1 MSSSPAVS
9 PGPSPSGAS
18 EDVSENP
25 PGTLDRIVS
34 EAAKRH
40 SLDPNL
46 VKAVI
51 TTESGW
57 NPRAISRKGAIGLMQ
72 LEPGTAER
80 FGVQNPFDPTQ
91 NVEGGSAYLK
101 SLLDRYNGDLTKT
114 LAAYN
119 AGEHAVDS
127 SGGVPP
133 IPETELY
140 VQKVTNRYFQPGS
153 GASGSHWMPR
163 PLPIRKEVEAGGKVV
178 FTNQ

>member
-1 MSSSPAVS
+1 M
-9 PGPSPSGAS
+9 

-34 EAAKRH
+34 EAARRH

-51 TTESGW
+51 STESGW

-133 IPETELY
+133 IPETERY

-153 GASGSHWMPR
+153 SSSGLHWTPR
-163 PLPIRKEVEAGGKVV
+163 PLPIRKEVETGGQVV